1 MQQLPFP
8 VPEGDLIAYVDG
20 GSRGNPG
27 ESGFG
32 VVLKK
37 PSGEVLHRV
46 RGYLGEGTNNTA
58 EYRALIAG
66 LESAIELGCQRLE
79 VRSDSQLMVRQI
91 KGIYKVTRPHLRALL
106 AEAQTLIVRFRFFAI
121 AHIPRKENQEADRLA
136 NEAIEEKAPW
146 P

>member
-1 MQQLPFP
+1 
-8 VPEGDLIAYVDG
+8 
-20 GSRGNPG
+20 
-27 ESGFG
+27 
-32 VVLKK
+32 
-37 PSGEVLHRV
+37 
-46 RGYLGEGTNNTA
+46 
-58 EYRALIAG
+58 
-66 LESAIELGCQRLE
+66 
-79 VRSDSQLMVRQI
+79 MVRQI

>member
-27 ESGFG
+27 EAGFG
-32 VVLKK
+32 VVLKT
-37 PSGEVLHRV
+37 PSGEVLREV
-46 RGYLGEGTNNTA
+46 RGYLGKETNNTA

-66 LESAIELGCQRLE
+66 LESALELGCRRLE
-79 VRSDSQLMVRQI
+79 VRSDSQLIVRQI
-91 KGIYKVTRPHLRALL
+91 KGVYKVTRPHLRALL
-106 AEAQTLIVRFRFFAI
+106 SEAQSLILRFQFFAI
-121 AHIPRKENQEADRLA
+121 AHIPREENQEADRLA
-136 NEAIEEKAPW
+136 NEAIDQKTPW